1 MIIDL
6 FPTQNS
12 PSGSGKDGSQQ
23 GNVALINGVIE
34 AGKAMVSYEA
44 ACTMLMEL
52 VPIVAANK
60 KAMAFDTAKL
70 RRFSAGCFFFY
81 VFLPSL
87 CDHINEFWPKLR
99 SSVRVLAKRA
109 LFEDKNMYFEC
120 VGVVTSDVRRRSLHL
135 GDHRLGARHGHR
147 DRQDHQGL
155 DHRRYSWLRRRGSD
169 DR

>member
-52 VPIVAANK
+52 VPIVADNK
-60 KAMAFDTAKL
+60 EEMALLAGQGGIKVFFREKKHTAAL
-70 RRFSAGCFFFY
+70 RHLRGLQCFY
-81 VFLPSL
+81 
-87 CDHINEFWPKLR
+87 
-99 SSVRVLAKRA
+99 
-109 LFEDKNMYFEC
+109 
-120 VGVVTSDVRRRSLHL
+120 G
-135 GDHRLGARHGHR
+135 GDPGG
-147 DRQDHQGL
+147 
-155 DHRRYSWLRRRGSD
+155 
-169 DR
+169 

>member
-52 VPIVAANK
+52 VPIVADNK
-60 KAMAFDTAKL
+60 EELALLL
-70 RRFSAGCFFFY
+70 RGKEELKIMGSVLLIIFKWVGGRFLLWQAT
-81 VFLPSL
+81 L
-87 CDHINEFWPKLR
+87 
-99 SSVRVLAKRA
+99 SVT
-109 LFEDKNMYFEC
+109 LF
-120 VGVVTSDVRRRSLHL
+120 R
-135 GDHRLGARHGHR
+135 
-147 DRQDHQGL
+147 
-155 DHRRYSWLRRRGSD
+155 
-169 DR
+169 